1 MSLLLLLFLPLLS
14 LIYLLPKIILNKSRF
29 NPPGPLGL
37 PLIGNLHQIDQSNL
51 HTSLWNLSKSYG
63 PIVSLRFGFIP
74 AIVVSSAS
82 LAKEVMKTQD
92 LIFCSRPSLVGQQ
105 KLSYHGLEVIFSP
118 YNDYWKEMRKIF
130 MLHLLGPKRVQSFR
144 HIREDEVTTAMK
156 KIHELALSSKE
167 VNLSEMM
174 KSVASTITM
183 RVGFGK
189 RYQEGHDRT
198 EVIHRLTELQAMMA
212 DFFASDLW
220 AGLPFVGLVDRLSG
234 KTKRLDECFQYFDLF
249 YQGLIDEHLKPE
261 NTKSQEGEEDFV
273 DILLRLKQDQLFNLT
288 YDHIKA
294 MLMDVLVA
302 GTDTSSATVVWA
314 MTALIKNPEV
324 MKKVQEEVRNVVGKK
339 IQVDE
344 DDLPKLIYM
353 KALVKEIWRLYPT
366 VPLLVPR
373 ETTKETTLNGY
384 KIKQKTLVFVNTL
397 AIGRDPKSWDSPE
410 EFLPERF
417 LGSDIDFKGNDFELT
432 PFGAGRRICPGM
444 TMGVVTVDLLLAN
457 LLYLFDWSLPDGIK
471 KEDIDLEV
479 MPGIT
484 MHKRNELC
492 LLPHVCILVS
502 TIKKLTIDY
511 S

>member
-1 MSLLLLLFLPLLS
+1 MSLLLLLLFLPLLS

-37 PLIGNLHQIDQSNL
+37 PLIGNLHQIEQSSL

-74 AIVVSSAS
+74 VIVVSSAS

-105 KLSYHGLEVIFSP
+105 KVSYHGLEVIFSP

-174 KSVASTITM
+174 KSVASTIMM

-189 RYQEGHDRT
+189 TYQDGHDRT
-198 EVIHRLTELQAMMA
+198 EVLHRLTEVQAMMA

-220 AGLPFVGLVDRLSG
+220 PGLPFVGLVDRLSG
-234 KTKRLDECFQYFDLF
+234 KTKRLDECFRYFDLF
-249 YQGLIDEHLKPE
+249 YQSLIDEHLKPE
-261 NTKSQEGEEDFV
+261 NTKSREGEEDFV

-288 YDHIKA
+288 HDHIKA

-314 MTALIKNPEV
+314 MTALIKNPKV

-339 IQVDE
+339 SKVDE

-353 KALVKEIWRLYPT
+353 KAVVKEIWRLYPT

-384 KIKQKTLVFVNTL
+384 KIKQKTLVFINTL

-492 LLPHVCILVS
+492 LLPHVYL
-502 TIKKLTIDY
+502 
-511 S
+511 

>member
-37 PLIGNLHQIDQSNL
+37 PVIGNLHQIDPLNL

-63 PIVSLRFGFIP
+63 PIVSLRLGFIP
-74 AIVVSSAS
+74 VIVVSSAS

-105 KLSYHGLEVIFSP
+105 KVSYHGLEVIFSP

-130 MLHLLGPKRVQSFR
+130 MLHLLGPKRVQSFL

-156 KIHELALSSKE
+156 MIHELALSSKE

-174 KSVASTITM
+174 KSVASTIMM

-189 RYQEGHDRT
+189 TYQDGHDRT
-198 EVIHRLTELQAMMA
+198 EVIHRLTEVQAMMA

-220 AGLPFVGLVDRLSG
+220 PGLPFVGLVDRLSG
-234 KTKRLDECFQYFDLF
+234 KTKRLDECFRYFDLF
-249 YQGLIDEHLKPE
+249 YQSLIDEHLKPE

-273 DILLRLKQDQLFNLT
+273 DILLRLKQEQLFNLT

-314 MTALIKNPEV
+314 MTALMKNPEV
-324 MKKVQEEVRNVVGKK
+324 MKKVQEEVRNAVGKK
-339 IQVDE
+339 SKVDE

-353 KALVKEIWRLYPT
+353 KAVVKEIWRLYPT

-373 ETTKETTLNGY
+373 ETTKETTLDGY
-384 KIKQKTLVFVNTL
+384 KIKQKTLVFINTL

-492 LLPHVCILVS
+492 LLPHVYL
-502 TIKKLTIDY
+502 
-511 S
+511 